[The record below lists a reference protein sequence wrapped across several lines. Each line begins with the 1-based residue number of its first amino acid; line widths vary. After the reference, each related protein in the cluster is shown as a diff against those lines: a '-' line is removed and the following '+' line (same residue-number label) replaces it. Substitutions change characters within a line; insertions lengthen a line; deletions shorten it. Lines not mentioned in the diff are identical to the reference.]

1 MKTNK
6 TCAIIADIKKMD
18 TLLPLTNRRPVSLL
32 PFDGIYRMIDFNLSN
47 VIDADI
53 HSIYM
58 IFNQGMT
65 QSVIDHI
72 NGGKE
77 WNLNSLPNRYF
88 MHFFQGLKE
97 RNPEEDHYYDSVI
110 EYIQKSDS
118 EFTVFMGNK
127 MLCNLD
133 LSQVRNVHKMHR
145 EDITVVYKKMPQEK
159 IAPED
164 IILDISDNGKVKGIT
179 SAQNVIVENEMDN
192 LFMNICIVKSDWLI
206 QELTKWRQ
214 NEDIATIE
222 DVLKDA
228 IKTKTTWA
236 FEYTGYL
243 SNIFDIKSYYDAN
256 MEMLDSNKFLSLLHS
271 SKKIYMKNINEV
283 PTYYAKTSNVNGSQ
297 VAAGCLVYGNVEH
310 SLLSSGTIVKENATI
325 SDSIVMAKSTI
336 KKDAIVKYA
345 ILDKNVVIE
354 EGVSVIGTPENPIVI
369 KKNAHIV
376 EDMIQMEEQ
385 VDESLIL
392 HSGV

>member
-6 TCAIIADIKKMD
+6 TCAILADIKKMD
-18 TLLPLTNRRPVSLL
+18 ALLPLTTRRPVSLL

-72 NGGKE
+72 SGGKE
-77 WNLNSLPNRYF
+77 WNLSSLPNRYF
-88 MHFFQGLKE
+88 MHFFEGLQE
-97 RNPEEDHYYDSVI
+97 REPEDDHYYDSVI
-110 EYIQKSDS
+110 EYIEKSDS

-133 LSQVRNVHKMHR
+133 LSQVKNVHNMHR
-145 EDITVVYKKMPQEK
+145 EDITVVYKKMPKNQ
-159 IAPED
+159 ISPED
-164 IILDISDNGKVKGIT
+164 IILDISKNGKV
-179 SAQNVIVENEMDN
+179 ENISTTKNTETETDN

-206 QELTKWRQ
+206 QELKKWRT
-214 NEDIATIE
+214 NDGIVTIE

-228 IKTKTTWA
+228 MKTKTTWA

-256 MEMLDSNKFLSLLHS
+256 MEMLESTKFLSLLHS

-283 PTYYAKTSNVNGSQ
+283 PTYYARSSRVSNSQ
-297 VAAGCLVYGNVEH
+297 IAAGCLIYGNVAH
-310 SLLSSGTIVKENATI
+310 SLLSSGTMVNEEAEVNY
-325 SDSIVMAKSTI
+325 SIVMAKSTI
-336 KKDAIVKYA
+336 KKNAIVEYA

-354 EGVSVIGTPENPIVI
+354 EGVSVIGTAENPIVI
-369 KKNAHIV
+369 RKNAHIV
-376 EDMIQMEEQ
+376 EDVIQMEEQ
-385 VDESLIL
+385 ENESLIL
-392 HSGV
+392 HS

>member
-6 TCAIIADIKKMD
+6 TCAILADIKKID
-18 TLLPLTNRRPVSLL
+18 DLLPLTTRRPVSLL
-32 PFDGIYRMIDFNLSN
+32 PFDSIYRMIDFNLSN

-72 NGGKE
+72 SGGKE
-77 WNLNSLPNRYF
+77 WNLSSLPNRYF
-88 MHFFQGLKE
+88 MHFFEGLQE
-97 RNPEEDHYYDSVI
+97 REPEDDHYYDSVI
-110 EYIQKSDS
+110 EYIEKSDS

-133 LSQVRNVHKMHR
+133 LSQVKNVHKMHR
-145 EDITVVYKKMPQEK
+145 EDITVVYKKMPKNQ
-159 IAPED
+159 IAAGD
-164 IILDISDNGKVKGIT
+164 IILDISKNGKVEGIST
-179 SAQNVIVENEMDN
+179 AKNMETELDN

-206 QELTKWRQ
+206 QELKKWRT
-214 NEDIATIE
+214 NEDIVTIE

-228 IKTKTTWA
+228 MKSKTTWA

-256 MEMLDSNKFLSLLHS
+256 MEMLESTKFLSLLHS

-283 PTYYAKTSNVNGSQ
+283 PTYYSKSSSVSNSQ
-297 VAAGCLVYGNVEH
+297 IAAGCLIYGNVSR
-310 SLLSSGTIVKENATI
+310 SLISSGTIINEEAEVNN
-325 SDSIVMAKSTI
+325 SIIMAKSTI
-336 KKDAIVKYA
+336 KKNAIVRYA
-345 ILDKNVVIE
+345 ILDKNVVID
-354 EGVSVIGTPENPIVI
+354 EGVQVIGTSEKPIVI

-376 EDMIQMEEQ
+376 EDVIQMEEQ

>member
-6 TCAIIADIKKMD
+6 TCAILADIKKID
-18 TLLPLTNRRPVSLL
+18 DLLPLTTRRPVSLL
-32 PFDGIYRMIDFNLSN
+32 PFDSIYRMIDFNLSN

-72 NGGKE
+72 SGGKE
-77 WNLNSLPNRYF
+77 WNLSSLPNRYF
-88 MHFFQGLKE
+88 MHFFEGLQE
-97 RNPEEDHYYDSVI
+97 RELEDDHYYDSVI
-110 EYIQKSDS
+110 EYIEKSDS

-133 LSQVRNVHKMHR
+133 LSQVKNVHKMHR
-145 EDITVVYKKMPQEK
+145 EDITVVYKKMPKNQ
-159 IAPED
+159 IAAGD
-164 IILDISDNGKVKGIT
+164 IILDISKNGKVEGIST
-179 SAQNVIVENEMDN
+179 AKNMETELDN

-206 QELTKWRQ
+206 QELKKWRT
-214 NEDIATIE
+214 NEDIVTIE

-228 IKTKTTWA
+228 MKSKTTWA

-256 MEMLDSNKFLSLLHS
+256 MEMLESTKFLSLLHS

-283 PTYYAKTSNVNGSQ
+283 PTYYSKSSSVSNSQ
-297 VAAGCLVYGNVEH
+297 IAAGCLIYGNVSR
-310 SLLSSGTIVKENATI
+310 SLISSGTIINEEAEVNN
-325 SDSIVMAKSTI
+325 SIIMAKSTI
-336 KKDAIVKYA
+336 KKNAIVRYA
-345 ILDKNVVIE
+345 ILDKNVVID
-354 EGVSVIGTPENPIVI
+354 EGVQVIGTPEKPIVI

-376 EDMIQMEEQ
+376 EDVIQMEEQ